1 MARRVPLGTDYVLT
15 MQQVLFLCSGN
26 YYRSRFAE
34 ILFNHFAEQSNLNW
48 RAESRGIVAQWSR
61 NPGPIAPEALRALA
75 ARKIVVPAPRYPIQ
89 LTEHDLTRAAHIIA
103 LYQDE
108 HRPMMDAYFPQ
119 WTARTEFWNVP
130 DLGEMD
136 AATALALAERNVEM
150 LAYDLLQSHER
161 GKEATR

>member
-15 MQQVLFLCSGN
+15 MQEVLFLCSGN

-34 ILFNHFAEQSNLNW
+34 IFFNHLADKLKLHW

-61 NPGPIAPEALRALA
+61 NPGPISPETLRRLA
-75 ARKIVVPAPRYPIQ
+75 ARNIAVPAPRYPIQ
-89 LTEHDLTRAAHIIA
+89 LAEHDLMRAAHIIA
-103 LYQDE
+103 LYEDE
-108 HRPMMDAYFPQ
+108 HRPMMDAYFPH

-130 DLGEMD
+130 DVGEMD
-136 AATALALAERNVEM
+136 AAAALALAERNVEM

-161 GKEATR
+161 GKEVTR